1 MIKLCLMKTI
11 IAIFRF
17 SKKTNSFLNNFK
29 RKLNQ
34 IKLKEKQQK
43 PKVVH

>member
-1 MIKLCLMKTI
+1 MIDYHKRTAYQVK
-11 IAIFRF
+11 
-17 SKKTNSFLNNFK
+17 NNFK